1 MGYCATQI
9 DRYHVSEA
17 ANEVTQ
23 LLQRWQQGDAAAL
36 ASLLPH
42 VYVELRR
49 IAASELRTHFGHE
62 TLQPTALVNDMFLRL
77 LGSEA
82 LDISNRKH
90 FFATAAKLMRQV
102 LMDRARA
109 KLRDKRGGGHWQ
121 RADMAELM
129 ALPIEENTD
138 LLALDEALNA
148 LAKLDAR
155 MAEIVELRYFGGLE
169 VSEVALLMGVD
180 ERTIYRDW
188 AMARAWLKERLSE

>member
-1 MGYCATQI
+1 
-9 DRYHVSEA
+9 VSEA
-17 ANEVTQ
+17 ANDVTQ
-23 LLQRWQQGDAAAL
+23 LLQRWQHGDNAAL

-49 IAASELRTHFGHE
+49 IAACELRGNSGHE

-77 LGSEA
+77 LGSAA

-102 LMDRARA
+102 LLDRARA
-109 KLRDKRGGGHWQ
+109 KLRDKRGGAHWQ
-121 RADMAELM
+121 RADVIELM

-155 MAEIVELRYFGGLE
+155 MAQIVELRYFAGLE
-169 VSEVALLMGVD
+169 VSEVAHLMHVD

-188 AMARAWLKERLSE
+188 AMARAWLKHRLSE

>member
-1 MGYCATQI
+1 MP
-9 DRYHVSEA
+9 EA
-17 ANEVTQ
+17 ENDVTE
-23 LLQRWQQGDAAAL
+23 LLQRWQNGDSAAL
-36 ASLLPH
+36 TSLLPH
-42 VYVELRR
+42 VYTQLRR
-49 IAASELRTHFGHE
+49 IAASELRSNLGHE

-77 LGSEA
+77 LGSNA

-102 LMDRARA
+102 LIDRARA
-109 KLRDKRGGGHWQ
+109 KQRDKRGGAQWQ

-138 LLALDEALNA
+138 LLALDEALHA

-155 MAEIVELRYFGGLE
+155 MAEIVELRYFAGLE
-169 VSEVALLMGVD
+169 VSEVAQLLHVE

-188 AMARAWLKERLSE
+188 AMARAWLKQRLSE

>member
-1 MGYCATQI
+1 
-9 DRYHVSEA
+9 VSEA
-17 ANEVTQ
+17 ANDVTQ

-36 ASLLPH
+36 SSLLPH
-42 VYVELRR
+42 IYAELRR
-49 IAASELRTHFGHE
+49 IAASELRSNAGHE
-62 TLQPTALVNDMFLRL
+62 TLQPTALINDMFLRL

-102 LMDRARA
+102 LIDRARA
-109 KLRDKRGGGHWQ
+109 KLRDKRGGADWQ

-129 ALPIEENTD
+129 ALPIEEPLYLVVCQGTHSID

-155 MAEIVELRYFGGLE
+155 MAEIVELRFFGGLE
-169 VSEVALLMGVD
+169 ISEIAQLMNVR

-188 AMARAWLKERLSE
+188 AMARAWLKHRLSE

>member
-1 MGYCATQI
+1 
-9 DRYHVSEA
+9 VSEA
-17 ANEVTQ
+17 SNEVTQ
-23 LLQRWQQGDAAAL
+23 LLQRWQLGDPAAL
-36 ASLLPH
+36 ACLLPH
-42 VYVELRR
+42 VYAQLRR
-49 IAASELRTHFGHE
+49 IAASELRGHSGHE

-82 LDISNRKH
+82 LDIGNRKH

-102 LMDRARA
+102 LIDRARA
-109 KLRDKRGGGHWQ
+109 KLRDKRGGGLWQ
-121 RADMAELM
+121 RADIVELM

-169 VSEVALLMGVD
+169 VSEVAQSMQLD

-188 AMARAWLKERLSE
+188 AMARAWLKQRLL

>member
-1 MGYCATQI
+1 M
-9 DRYHVSEA
+9 SEA
-17 ANEVTQ
+17 ANDVTQ
-23 LLQRWQQGDAAAL
+23 LLHRWQEGDASAL

-42 VYVELRR
+42 VYAELRR
-49 IAASELRTHFGHE
+49 IAAAELRGNSGHE

-82 LDISNRKH
+82 LDITNRKH

-102 LMDRARA
+102 LIDRARA
-109 KLRDKRGGGHWQ
+109 KLRDKRGGAHWQ
-121 RADMAELM
+121 RADIAELM

-155 MAEIVELRYFGGLE
+155 MAEIVELRFFGGLE
-169 VSEVALLMGVD
+169 VSEIAQLLQVD

-188 AMARAWLKERLSE
+188 AMARAWLKHRLSA